1 LTDLADRPAKLIK
14 GQLSLK
20 EYKLNRFFSVK
31 KITILILLMMVLIS
45 TTGAS
50 FTQTGSAIYV
60 DGASGNDNNSGTST
74 GSAYRTI
81 QKAVSVANPGTI
93 IYIRGGTYNENLVV
107 SRSGSSSAPITLTRY
122 GSESVTI
129 NGGSDIALRSSG
141 TVSYWVVDS
150 LTIRST
156 NRYTLRLGWWGEPAT
171 DHWTVRNNNI
181 FGANYIMGSYHLWQ
195 NNNIDGTGY
204 PGTDG
209 DGGISDGGSSHHNV
223 YRSNTV
229 HDFTGYN
236 ARGIWTQG
244 QSHDSLIENNV
255 VTNINTPSGLG
266 QCIDLDGAGEVEWR
280 HVVRGNRV
288 SGCSYVGIQLENV
301 FESVVENNVITGGNA
316 GMIVIN
322 YDAGAGCKQGGETG
336 QYGDQNGDNN
346 CQGDIT
352 NNVIRQNLIT
362 SSSNWGWGY
371 GGIVNWF
378 AGGVRYWGNT
388 ISSSSSA
395 GNGGINIQGTSAQN
409 RNTSIKSNIITQGNG
424 AAVCASDF
432 GSITE
437 DSNNLLYRNGGG
449 KVYTLGTGCGSD
461 YSLAEFQA
469 ATGLGQN
476 NLTSSPAFTNAG
488 SGDYSL
494 ASNSPAIDTGSTVGT
509 SADLMGNSRP
519 ANVSFDMGAFEFGG
533 SPAPTAVPT
542 GTVPTVT
549 PPATSTPVVSPT
561 QGGVSANL
569 ALGKPVTQSSVYGG
583 ADASRAVDGNTDGNF
598 NNGSVTHT
606 NTDAQAWWQV
616 DLGVSSN
623 LTSID
628 LWARSD
634 CCEWRTANVYVL
646 VSDNPFASTNLNTA
660 RSQAGVSSYLI
671 SGNMARPST
680 VNVNRSG
687 RYIRVQLQTTD
698 NLSLAEVLVNG
709 SSSTQPTATTG
720 PTIAPTATRIPS
732 TPTAVPTIAPTA
744 TLIPTLAPTQVPTSL
759 PTSTPTTAPTS
770 NPGTGGDNIARGKS
784 ASQSSTYGGA
794 AASRALDGNTN
805 GNFNNGSVTHTNVD
819 NQAWWLVDL
828 GSISQLSTIN
838 IWARSDCCEWRSAN
852 VYVLVSDSPIKS
864 TNLNTARAQ
873 SGVSSFYIAGNVGR
887 PSTVNINRTGRYI
900 RVQLTGRDNL
910 SLAEVEVMGSAA
922 APTQAPTAT
931 NVPTLVPTAVPTLVP
946 TIAPTSTP
954 ITVPTQVP
962 TQAPTEPG
970 SPEVINLAQDK
981 TASQSSDYESNAA
994 SRAVDGNT
1002 DGNLASNST
1011 THTNADW
1018 QAWWQ
1023 VDLGASY
1030 QIGDINLWP
1039 RTDCCE
1045 WRTNNVYLLV
1055 SDTPFESNDLNT
1067 TIKQAGVSSY
1077 LVEGMI
1083 KTPSKLTIN
1092 RTGRYIRVQLQNAEH
1107 LSLAEVEVMGSPDV
1121 VIVAQPLMMQS
1132 ESAVSVGEPTP
1143 VPEVIEPVVEVGEP
1157 QDPAIVP
1164 TMAGE
1169 VPQSASETPTP
1180 TTP

>member
-1 LTDLADRPAKLIK
+1 M
-14 GQLSLK
+14 
-20 EYKLNRFFSVK
+20 NRLFNVK
-31 KITILILLMMVLIS
+31 KITILILLIVVLVS
-45 TTGAS
+45 ATGAS

-60 DGASGNDNNSGTST
+60 DGASGNDNNTGTST
-74 GSAYRTI
+74 GSAFRTI
-81 QKAVSVANPGTI
+81 QKAVNVANPGTT
-93 IYIRGGTYNENLVV
+93 IYVRGGTYNENLVV
-107 SRSGSSSAPITLTRY
+107 GRSGSSSAPITLTRY

-129 NGGSDIALRSSG
+129 NGGSNIALRTSG
-141 TVSYWVVDS
+141 TVSYWAIDS
-150 LTIRST
+150 LTVRST

-171 DHWTVRNNNI
+171 DHWTVTNNNI

-204 PGTDG
+204 PGSDG

-244 QSHDSLIENNV
+244 QSHDILIENNV

-266 QCIDLDGAGEVEWR
+266 QCIDLDGAGEVGWR

-301 FESVVENNVITGGNA
+301 FESVIENNVITGGNA
-316 GMIVIN
+316 GMIVIS
-322 YDAGAGCKQGGETG
+322 YDAGVGCKQGGETG

-362 SSSNWGWGY
+362 SSANWGWGY

-388 ISSSSSA
+388 ISSSNSA

-409 RNTSIKSNIITQGNG
+409 RSTSIKSNIITQGSG
-424 AAVCASDF
+424 AAICASDF
-432 GSITE
+432 ASITE
-437 DSNNLLYRNGGG
+437 DSNNLLYRSSGG
-449 KVYTLGTGCGSD
+449 KVYTLGSGCGSD
-461 YSLAEFQA
+461 YSLTEFQS

-476 NLTSSPAFTNAG
+476 NLTTSPAFSNAG

-494 ASNSPAIDTGSTVGT
+494 ASNSPAIDTGLTVGT
-509 SADLMGNSRP
+509 DADLMGNSRP
-519 ANVSFDMGAFEFGG
+519 ANVSYDMGAFEFGG
-533 SPAPTAVPT
+533 TPAPTMVPT
-542 GTVPTVT
+542 DTVPTVT
-549 PPATSTPVVSPT
+549 PPATSTPIVIPT
-561 QGGVSANL
+561 QGGSSTNL
-569 ALGKPVTQSSVYGG
+569 ALGKTATQSSIYDG
-583 ADASRAVDGNTDGNF
+583 AAASRAVDGNTDGNF
-598 NNGSVTHT
+598 SNGSVTHT

-616 DLGVSSN
+616 DLGASSSLSTIN
-623 LTSID
+623 

-634 CCEWRTANVYVL
+634 CCEWRTSNVYVL

-680 VNVNRSG
+680 VSVNRSG

-709 SSSTQPTATTG
+709 SSTTQPTNTSV
-720 PTIAPTATRIPS
+720 PTMAPTATQIPN

-744 TLIPTLAPTQVPTSL
+744 TLVPTQVPTTV
-759 PTSTPTTAPTS
+759 PTIVPTNAPTVAPTAI
-770 NPGTGGDNIARGKS
+770 PGSGSTNIARGKT
-784 ASQSSTYGGA
+784 ASQSSTYSGA
-794 AASRALDGNTN
+794 AASRAVDGNTD
-805 GNFNNGSVTHTNVD
+805 GNFNNGSVTHSNVD
-819 NQAWWLVDL
+819 SQAWWLVDL
-828 GSISQLSTIN
+828 GSVSQLSTIN
-838 IWARSDCCEWRSAN
+838 VWARSDCCEWRSAN
-852 VYVLVSDSPIKS
+852 VYVLVSDSPINS
-864 TNLNTARAQ
+864 TNLNSARAQ
-873 SGVSSFYIAGNVGR
+873 SGVSSFYISGNVGR
-887 PSTVNINRTGRYI
+887 PSTVNVNRTGRFV

-910 SLAEVEVMGSAA
+910 SLAEVEVMGSVAV
-922 APTQAPTAT
+922 PTQAPTAT
-931 NVPTLVPTAVPTLVP
+931 KTPTVVPTAIPTLVPTF
-946 TIAPTSTP
+946 APTSTP
-954 ITVPTQVP
+954 ITLPTLVPTQS
-962 TQAPTEPG
+962 PTEPG
-970 SPEVINLAQDK
+970 SPEIINLAENK
-981 TASQSSDYESNAA
+981 TASQSSDYAGNAA

-1002 DGNLASNST
+1002 DGNLANNST

-1030 QIGDINLWP
+1030 MVEEINLWP
-1039 RTDCCE
+1039 RSDCCE

-1055 SDTPFESNDLNT
+1055 SDTPFESNDLYTAIN
-1067 TIKQAGVSSY
+1067 QAGVSSY

-1083 KTPSKLTIN
+1083 KTPSKLNIN
-1092 RTGRYIRVQLQNAEH
+1092 RTGRYFRVQLQNAEN

-1121 VIVAQPLMMQS
+1121 VVVAQPLMMQS
-1132 ESAVSVGEPTP
+1132 ESGVAVGEPTP
-1143 VPEVIEPVVEVGEP
+1143 VPAIIEPALEVVET
-1157 QDPAIVP
+1157 QDPAINP
-1164 TMAGE
+1164 AKDGE
-1169 VPQSASETPTP
+1169 ILQSATPTP
-1180 TTP
+1180 TLKTP